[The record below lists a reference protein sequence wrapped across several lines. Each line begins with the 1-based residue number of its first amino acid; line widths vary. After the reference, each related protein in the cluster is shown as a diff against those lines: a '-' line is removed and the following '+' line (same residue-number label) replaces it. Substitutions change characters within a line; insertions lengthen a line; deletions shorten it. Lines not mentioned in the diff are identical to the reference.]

1 MTVTRGFHSI
11 RGRVRDSA
19 STRQRG
25 SERGERG
32 VVLIWFALMLIML
45 MGFAGFAVDLSNWWF
60 QAEKIQRSAD
70 AGAHAGAAFLPGD
83 LPSATTTAR
92 SLTGQNG
99 FKNGSN
105 ATVTVSQEPNPNRL
119 RVKVKA
125 TIPTYFVGLLG
136 VRSVDLTREAV
147 AEYVAPVPMGSPEN
161 KLGNDPAR
169 AQNTPQFWINIAGR
183 YWRRDYAATCR
194 GWHINP

>member
-147 AEYVAPVPMGSPEN
+147 AE
-161 KLGNDPAR
+161 
-169 AQNTPQFWINIAGR
+169 
-183 YWRRDYAATCR
+183 
-194 GWHINP
+194 